1 MASSGRSEMVGWCN
15 ARSAGMKL
23 EVVTYREPLSMAGE
37 SRDELG
43 RMLMTYDG
51 RQFKLE
57 IRDKGEGF

>member
-1 MASSGRSEMVGWCN
+1 MVGWCN

-43 RMLMTYDG
+43 RMLMTYEG
-51 RQFKLE
+51 RQFKLK